1 MSELYQP
8 IPFQVGLQVPR
19 SFRAQTAAEGDFRA
33 GAPTTGCD
41 LSRTGPAKGVPDYRG
56 SFDARP
62 CAYVY
67 RNSPK
72 TPRGIGDRVPQGEEC
87 DRHSSPE
94 PQGTQFYGEHFWA
107 RGYAV
112 STVGFELDQVR
123 QYIREQEAADGNN
136 GSF

>member
-1 MSELYQP
+1 MSLDRM
-8 IPFQVGLQVPR
+8 GLQVPR

-41 LSRTGPAKGVPDYRG
+41 LPRTGPAKGVPDYRG

-72 TPRGIGDRVPQGEEC
+72 TPRGIGDRVPQGEE
-87 DRHSSPE
+87 RHCHCPTVWQRTHLRRRALLG
-94 PQGTQFYGEHFWA
+94 P
-107 RGYAV
+107 GYAV
-112 STVGFELDQVR
+112 STVGFELEQIC
-123 QYIREQEAADGNN
+123 QYIRDQEDADGT
-136 GSF
+136 GGRW